1 MVPRCGEFGLL
12 QEWRERVVN
21 GLVHVQG
28 IGILFWIQN
37 MMAMRAAD
45 NGISM
50 LLFLGMRN

>member
-1 MVPRCGEFGLL
+1 MGHRCGGFGLL

-45 NGISM
+45 NSISM
-50 LLFLGMRN
+50 LLFL

>member
-21 GLVHVQG
+21 ELVHVQG

-37 MMAMRAAD
+37 MMAMSAAD
-45 NGISM
+45 NYISM
-50 LLFLGMRN
+50 LLFL